1 MINLEVLQAINLATR
16 IYDGIKREG
25 SDLPYITHSFSVFL
39 IVKDYSDD
47 VSIQVAALFHDF
59 FKKEIPKPGLNGSG
73 QIYDYSDLVLMIG
86 IPAARLVDEISHY
99 RNPQSG
105 AMLDW
110 RSSKYEA
117 LHDFP
122 NLSLSAK
129 IIFAANQVHN
139 LFSLVE
145 DYKNKKTKIWEIF
158 GASEELMAV
167 YYSDIMQMLVVHF
180 KHPLIQRYY
189 DIFREACQ
197 LFAWEEIY
205 KKGTSDLIWAEELR
219 PEV

>member
-39 IVKDYSDD
+39 IVKDHSDD
-47 VSIQVAALFHDF
+47 VSTQVAALFHDF
-59 FKKEIPKPGLNGSG
+59 FKKEIPKPDAKDPG
-73 QIYDYSDLVLMIG
+73 QIYDYTDLVLMIG
-86 IPAARLVDEISHY
+86 ISAARLVDEISHY
-99 RNPQSG
+99 RDSQNG
-105 AMLDW
+105 ALLDW

-117 LHDFP
+117 LGDFHR
-122 NLSLSAK
+122 LSPPAK

-145 DYKNKKTKIWEIF
+145 DYKHKKMRIWEIF
-158 GASEELMAV
+158 GVSEELMAT
-167 YYSDIMQMLVVHF
+167 YYRDIMQTLVTHF
-180 KHPLIQRYY
+180 HHPLIQRYY

-205 KKGTSDLIWAEELR
+205 KQGTAELVWAESLR
-219 PEV
+219 TEP